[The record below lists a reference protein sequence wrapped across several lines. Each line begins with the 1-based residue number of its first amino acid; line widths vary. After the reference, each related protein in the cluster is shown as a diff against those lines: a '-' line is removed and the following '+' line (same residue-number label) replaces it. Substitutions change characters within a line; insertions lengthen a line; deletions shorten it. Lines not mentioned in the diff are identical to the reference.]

1 MNKNEVKDTL
11 ETIIKSSLLIQ
22 KALEDV
28 IAALDEKPQAEPAKT
43 YTLEDVRAAL
53 TKLAGAKGAD
63 AAKAVLAKH
72 DAKKLSDI
80 FPPDYAVVVA
90 DAEAAL

>member
-1 MNKNEVKDTL
+1 MNEED
-11 ETIIKSSLLIQ
+11 IIKRIR
-22 KALEDV
+22 ALAGEI
-28 IAALDEKPQAEPAKT
+28 IALTDREAVQSQAEPAKE

-53 TKLAGAKGAD
+53 TRVAGAKGAD

-72 DAKKLSDI
+72 GAKKLSDI

-90 DAEAAL
+90 DAEASL